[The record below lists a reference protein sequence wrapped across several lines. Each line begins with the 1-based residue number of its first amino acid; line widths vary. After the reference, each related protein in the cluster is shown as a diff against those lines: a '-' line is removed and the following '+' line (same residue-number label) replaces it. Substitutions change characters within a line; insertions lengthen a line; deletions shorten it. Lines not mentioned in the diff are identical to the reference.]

1 MGATSGALGVP
12 VQAGLAH
19 RPTNGRSLF
28 VNIGSRAP
36 KSLHEP
42 GRDGAETPPAEQQ
55 SSPFVDGWS
64 SLDPIF
70 QDSIELVN
78 GKAPGKHPVIAQIH
92 SKKVGQIPDLLKGIE
107 VATYC
112 QNLLSGPPFHA
123 LKLIQPCG
131 PRARSWD
138 DTLAAALAD
147 WDFQD
152 ESNRRLP
159 GGSKQSDGVLTAQTR
174 RF

>member
-12 VQAGLAH
+12 VRAGLAH
-19 RPTNGRSLF
+19 RPTNGRSLV

-36 KSLHEP
+36 RSLHEP

-70 QDSIELVN
+70 QDSIDLVN

-92 SKKVGQIPDLLKGIE
+92 SKKVGKIGDLLKGIE

-112 QNLLSGPPFHA
+112 QNLLSRP
-123 LKLIQPCG
+123 LIS
-131 PRARSWD
+131 RANVTHCEGRDHPVGMIRWPQ
-138 DTLAAALAD
+138 L
-147 WDFQD
+147 
-152 ESNRRLP
+152 
-159 GGSKQSDGVLTAQTR
+159 
-174 RF
+174 

>member
-12 VQAGLAH
+12 VRAGLAH

-55 SSPFVDGWS
+55 SSPFIDGWS

-70 QDSIELVN
+70 QDSIDLVN
-78 GKAPGKHPVIAQIH
+78 GKAPGKHPVVAQIH
-92 SKKVGQIPDLLKGIE
+92 SKKVGQIRDLLRGIE
-107 VATYC
+107 LATHC
-112 QNLLSGPPFHA
+112 QNLLSEPF
-123 LKLIQPCG
+123 IT
-131 PRARSWD
+131 RANATNCEGHVHSVGMTRWPQLWLTWIFKMSR
-138 DTLAAALAD
+138 TGASLAARN
-147 WDFQD
+147 
-152 ESNRRLP
+152 S
-159 GGSKQSDGVLTAQTR
+159 LTGL
-174 RF
+174 